1 MIFKKKKHLID
12 LYSILL
18 SLSRN
23 KFFYENVKLPDTF
36 ETRILLMFFHF
47 SLMMI
52 IFKKKGHKLDQGLYD
67 FLFHSIENDLRE
79 LGYGDVTVN
88 KKMKDLNKIL
98 YDILLKIEEKDSE
111 GLFKIN
117 TNLVSRYFKEL
128 NDDKRENLVIFN
140 TYFFKFFDFC
150 FDLPLKNMIQKSINF
165 KY

>member
-1 MIFKKKKHLID
+1 MRRSSH
-12 LYSILL
+12 
-18 SLSRN
+18 
-23 KFFYENVKLPDTF
+23 
-36 ETRILLMFFHF
+36 
-47 SLMMI
+47 
-52 IFKKKGHKLDQGLYD
+52 

-150 FDLPLKNMIQKSINF
+150 FGLPLKNMIQNSINF